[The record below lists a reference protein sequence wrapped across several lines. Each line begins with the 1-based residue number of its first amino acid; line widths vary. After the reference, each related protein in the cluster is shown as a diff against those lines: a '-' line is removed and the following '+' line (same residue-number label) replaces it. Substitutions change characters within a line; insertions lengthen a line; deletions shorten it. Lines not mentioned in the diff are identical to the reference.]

1 MTQVSDIEKKL
12 RTQNSITRGII
23 LLSSSQCPWLSGFN
37 STWDIF
43 MAESV
48 PPTPYLIPAAL
59 SSRWTVLKP
68 GGLCPH
74 SKEAKGGHLNP
85 GLLEL
90 PLEHPG
96 PFCHLMLG
104 LTMEGS
110 TLNHEFS
117 WTPAF
122 KVAALAPGPW
132 V

>member
-1 MTQVSDIEKKL
+1 MKGWGRVMLKID
-12 RTQNSITRGII
+12 RRGRSWVGDDQKI
-23 LLSSSQCPWLSGFN
+23 QTCP
-37 STWDIF
+37 
-43 MAESV
+43 ESV
-48 PPTPYLIPAAL
+48 PPTPYLIPPAL

-85 GLLEL
+85 GLLQL

-110 TLNHEFS
+110 TLTHEFS

-122 KVAALAPGPW
+122 KVTALAPGPW